1 MLIALVSVSYVY
13 LSYRIEC
20 EVKDRYER
28 KLQEFRAEELQNLQD
43 LQHEQNETVTA
54 RAEELQ
60 NLQDLQ
66 HEQNETVTAYL
77 NEINIL
83 KQQHEQDLKE
93 IENAKFKDAITVNV
107 PFPVKPVSNCGLHE
121 NNNGAETVPTAG
133 VKSDLICYTRAEL
146 QSKIKRSL
154 AITKECDE
162 LAERYKALVK
172 VCTQSE

>member
-1 MLIALVSVSYVY
+1 MLINLKFYAICGAIVIALVSVSYVY

-54 RAEELQ
+54 
-60 NLQDLQ
+60 
-66 HEQNETVTAYL
+66 YL
-77 NEINIL
+77 NEINVL

-93 IENAKFKDAITVNV
+93 IENAKFKDTVTVPV
-107 PFPVKPVSNCGLHE
+107 PFPVIRHDTNCGLHE

-133 VKSDLICYTRAEL
+133 VKSDLICYTRSEL

-154 AITKECDE
+154 DLAAECDN
-162 LAERYKALVK
+162 LAKRYAALVK

>member
-1 MLIALVSVSYVY
+1 MLINLKLYAICGAVIITLVSCSYLY

-20 EVKDRYER
+20 EAKDRYER
-28 KLQEFRAEELQNLQD
+28 KLQEF
-43 LQHEQNETVTA
+43 

-93 IENAKFKDAITVNV
+93 IENAKFKDTVTVPV
-107 PFPVKPVSNCGLHE
+107 PFPVIRHDTNCGLHE
-121 NNNGAETVPTAG
+121 NNNSAETVPTAG

-154 AITKECDE
+154 DITAECDN
-162 LAERYKALVK
+162 LAERYRALVK

>member
-1 MLIALVSVSYVY
+1 MLINLKLYAICGAVIIALVSVSYVY

-54 RAEELQ
+54 
-60 NLQDLQ
+60 
-66 HEQNETVTAYL
+66 YL
-77 NEINIL
+77 NEINVL

-93 IENAKFKDAITVNV
+93 IENAKFKDTVTVPV
-107 PFPVKPVSNCGLHE
+107 PFPVIKHDTNCGLHE

-133 VKSDLICYTRAEL
+133 VKSDLICYTRTEL
-146 QSKIKRSL
+146 QRKIKDSL
-154 AITKECDE
+154 AITREADE
-162 LAERYKALVK
+162 IALKYRALVE

>member
-1 MLIALVSVSYVY
+1 MLINLKLYAICTAVVIALVSVSYVY

-54 RAEELQ
+54 
-60 NLQDLQ
+60 
-66 HEQNETVTAYL
+66 YL

-93 IENAKFKDAITVNV
+93 IENAKFKDTVTVPV
-107 PFPVKPVSNCGLHE
+107 PFPVIRHDTNCGLHE

-133 VKSDLICYTRAEL
+133 VKSDLICYTRSEL

-154 AITKECDE
+154 AITKECDA
-162 LAERYKALVK
+162 LSVRYAALVK

>member
-1 MLIALVSVSYVY
+1 MLINLKLYAICGAVIITIVSCSYVY

-28 KLQEFRAEELQNLQD
+28 KLQEF
-43 LQHEQNETVTA
+43 

-93 IENAKFKDAITVNV
+93 IENAKFKDTVTVPV
-107 PFPVKPVSNCGLHE
+107 PFPVIRHDTNCGLHE

-133 VKSDLICYTRAEL
+133 TQSDLICYTRSEL

-154 AITKECDE
+154 DITAECDQN
-162 LAERYKALVK
+162 AERYRALVK

>member
-1 MLIALVSVSYVY
+1 MLINLKLYAICGAVIITIVSCSYLY

-54 RAEELQ
+54 
-60 NLQDLQ
+60 
-66 HEQNETVTAYL
+66 YL
-77 NEINIL
+77 NEINVL

-93 IENAKFKDAITVNV
+93 IENAKFKDTITVNV
-107 PFPVKPVSNCGLHE
+107 PFPVKPVSNCGMHE

-133 VKSDLICYTRAEL
+133 VKSDLICYTRSEL

-154 AITKECDE
+154 DLAAECDN
-162 LAERYKALVK
+162 LAERYRALVK

>member
-1 MLIALVSVSYVY
+1 MLVNLKLYAICGAVIIALVSLSYVY

-54 RAEELQ
+54 
-60 NLQDLQ
+60 
-66 HEQNETVTAYL
+66 YL
-77 NEINIL
+77 NEINVL

-93 IENAKFKDAITVNV
+93 IENAKFKDTVTVPV
-107 PFPVKPVSNCGLHE
+107 PFPVIRHDTNCGLHE

-146 QSKIKRSL
+146 QSKVKRSL
-154 AITKECDE
+154 DLAREADE
-162 LAERYKALVK
+162 IALKYRALVE

>member
-1 MLIALVSVSYVY
+1 MLINLKFYAVCTAVVIALVSVSYVY

-54 RAEELQ
+54 
-60 NLQDLQ
+60 
-66 HEQNETVTAYL
+66 YL
-77 NEINIL
+77 SEINVL

-107 PFPVKPVSNCGLHE
+107 PFPVIKHDTNCGLHK

-133 VKSDLICYTRAEL
+133 TQSDLVCYTRAEL

-154 AITKECDE
+154 DITKECDE

-172 VCTQSE
+172 VCTKNE

>member
-1 MLIALVSVSYVY
+1 MLINLKFYAICTAVVIALVSVSYVY

-54 RAEELQ
+54 
-60 NLQDLQ
+60 
-66 HEQNETVTAYL
+66 YL
-77 NEINIL
+77 NEINVL

-93 IENAKFKDAITVNV
+93 IENAKFKDTITVNV

-133 VKSDLICYTRAEL
+133 TKPDLICYTRAEL

-154 AITKECDE
+154 DITKECDE

>member
-1 MLIALVSVSYVY
+1 MLINLKFYAVCTAVVIALVSVSYVY

-54 RAEELQ
+54 
-60 NLQDLQ
+60 
-66 HEQNETVTAYL
+66 YL
-77 NEINIL
+77 NDINVL

-107 PFPVKPVSNCGLHE
+107 PFPVIKHDTNCGLHE

-133 VKSDLICYTRAEL
+133 TQSDLVCYTRAEL

-154 AITKECDE
+154 DITKECDE

-172 VCTQSE
+172 VCTKNE

>member
-1 MLIALVSVSYVY
+1 MLVNLKLYAICGAVIIALVSASYVY

-54 RAEELQ
+54 
-60 NLQDLQ
+60 
-66 HEQNETVTAYL
+66 YL
-77 NEINIL
+77 NEINVL

-93 IENAKFKDAITVNV
+93 IENAKFKDTVTVPV
-107 PFPVKPVSNCGLHE
+107 PFPVIKHDTNCGLHQ
-121 NNNGAETVPTAG
+121 NNNSAETVPTAG
-133 VKSDLICYTRAEL
+133 TQSDLICYTRAEL
-146 QSKIKRSL
+146 QRKIKDSL
-154 AITKECDE
+154 DLAAECDE
-162 LAERYKALVK
+162 VAKRYAALVK

>member
-1 MLIALVSVSYVY
+1 MLINLKLYVICGAVIIALVSCSYLY

-28 KLQEFRAEELQNLQD
+28 KLQDF
-43 LQHEQNETVTA
+43 

-77 NEINIL
+77 NEINAL

-93 IENAKFKDAITVNV
+93 IENAKFKDTITVNV
-107 PFPVKPVSNCGLHE
+107 PFPVIRHDTNCGLHE

-133 VKSDLICYTRAEL
+133 IKSDLVCYTRSEL

-154 AITKECDE
+154 DLAAECDQN
-162 LAERYKALVK
+162 AERYKALVK

>member
-1 MLIALVSVSYVY
+1 MLINLKLYAICGAVIIALVSASYVY

-54 RAEELQ
+54 
-60 NLQDLQ
+60 
-66 HEQNETVTAYL
+66 YL
-77 NEINIL
+77 NEINSL

-93 IENAKFKDAITVNV
+93 IENAKFKDTVTVPV
-107 PFPVKPVSNCGLHE
+107 PFPVIRHDANCGLHE
-121 NNNGAETVPTAG
+121 NNNSAETVQTTG
-133 VKSDLICYTRAEL
+133 TQSDLICYTRAEL
-146 QSKIKRSL
+146 QRKIKDSL
-154 AITKECDE
+154 ALTNECDE
-162 LAERYKALVK
+162 LAKRYAALVK

>member
-1 MLIALVSVSYVY
+1 MLINLNLSAICGAVIITIVSCSYLY

-54 RAEELQ
+54 
-60 NLQDLQ
+60 
-66 HEQNETVTAYL
+66 YL
-77 NEINIL
+77 NEINVL

-93 IENAKFKDAITVNV
+93 IENAKFKDTVTVPV
-107 PFPVKPVSNCGLHE
+107 PFPVIRHDTNCGLHE
-121 NNNGAETVPTAG
+121 NNNGAETMQTAG
-133 VKSDLICYTRAEL
+133 TQSDLICYTRAEL
-146 QSKIKRSL
+146 QRKIKDSL
-154 AITKECDE
+154 AITNECDE
-162 LAERYKALVK
+162 LAKRYEALVK

>member
-1 MLIALVSVSYVY
+1 MLVNLKLYAICGAVIIALVSGSYMY

-54 RAEELQ
+54 
-60 NLQDLQ
+60 
-66 HEQNETVTAYL
+66 YL
-77 NEINIL
+77 NEINVL

-93 IENAKFKDAITVNV
+93 IENAKFKDTVTVPV
-107 PFPVKPVSNCGLHE
+107 PFPVIRHDTNCGLHE

-133 VKSDLICYTRAEL
+133 TQSDLVCYTRSEL
-146 QSKIKRSL
+146 QRKIKDSL
-154 AITKECDE
+154 AITTECDE
-162 LAERYKALVK
+162 LAKRYEALVK
-172 VCTQSE
+172 VCTTK

>member
-1 MLIALVSVSYVY
+1 MLINLKLYAICGAVIITLVSCSYLY

-54 RAEELQ
+54 
-60 NLQDLQ
+60 
-66 HEQNETVTAYL
+66 YL
-77 NEINIL
+77 NEINVL

-93 IENAKFKDAITVNV
+93 IENAKFKDTITVNV
-107 PFPVKPVSNCGLHE
+107 PFPVIKHDTNCGLHE
-121 NNNGAETVPTAG
+121 NNSSAETVPTAG
-133 VKSDLICYTRAEL
+133 VKSDLICYTRSEL

-154 AITKECDE
+154 DLAAECDQIT
-162 LAERYKALVK
+162 ERYRALVK

>member
-1 MLIALVSVSYVY
+1 MLINLKLYAICGAVIITIVSCSYLY

-54 RAEELQ
+54 
-60 NLQDLQ
+60 
-66 HEQNETVTAYL
+66 YL
-77 NEINIL
+77 NEINVL

-93 IENAKFKDAITVNV
+93 IENARFKDTVTVPV
-107 PFPVKPVSNCGLHE
+107 PFPVIKHDTNCGLHKD
-121 NNNGAETVPTAG
+121 NNSAETVQTTG
-133 VKSDLICYTRAEL
+133 TQSDLICYTRAEL
-146 QSKIKRSL
+146 QRKIKDSL
-154 AITKECDE
+154 DLAKEADE
-162 LAERYKALVK
+162 IALKYRALVE

>member
-1 MLIALVSVSYVY
+1 MLVNLKLYAICGAVIITIVSCSYLY

-54 RAEELQ
+54 
-60 NLQDLQ
+60 
-66 HEQNETVTAYL
+66 YL
-77 NEINIL
+77 NEINVL

-93 IENAKFKDAITVNV
+93 IENAKFKDTVTVPV
-107 PFPVKPVSNCGLHE
+107 PFPVKPVTDCGMHKDD
-121 NNNGAETVPTAG
+121 NGKTAVPTAG
-133 VKSDLICYTRAEL
+133 TQPDLICYTRAEL
-146 QSKIKRSL
+146 QSKVKRSL
-154 AITKECDE
+154 DLAAECDQI
-162 LAERYKALVK
+162 AKRYAALVK

>member
-1 MLIALVSVSYVY
+1 MLINLKLYAICTAVVIALVSVSYVY

-54 RAEELQ
+54 
-60 NLQDLQ
+60 
-66 HEQNETVTAYL
+66 YL

-93 IENAKFKDAITVNV
+93 IENAKFKDTVTVPV
-107 PFPVKPVSNCGLHE
+107 PFPVIRHDTNCGLHE
-121 NNNGAETVPTAG
+121 NNNGAETMQTAG
-133 VKSDLICYTRAEL
+133 TQSDLICYTRAEL
-146 QSKIKRSL
+146 QRKIKDSL
-154 AITKECDE
+154 AITNECDE
-162 LAERYKALVK
+162 LAKRYEALVK

>member
-1 MLIALVSVSYVY
+1 MLINLKLYAVCTAVVIALVSLSYLY

-54 RAEELQ
+54 
-60 NLQDLQ
+60 
-66 HEQNETVTAYL
+66 YL
-77 NEINIL
+77 NEINVL

-93 IENAKFKDAITVNV
+93 IENARFKDTVTVPV
-107 PFPVKPVSNCGLHE
+107 PFPVIKHDTNCGLHE

-146 QSKIKRSL
+146 QSKVKRSL
-154 AITKECDE
+154 DITKECDQV
-162 LAERYKALVK
+162 AKRYAALVK

>member
-1 MLIALVSVSYVY
+1 MLVNLKLYAICGAVIIALVSVSYVY

-54 RAEELQ
+54 
-60 NLQDLQ
+60 
-66 HEQNETVTAYL
+66 YL
-77 NEINIL
+77 NEINVL

-93 IENAKFKDAITVNV
+93 IENAKFKDTVTVPV
-107 PFPVKPVSNCGLHE
+107 PFPVIKHDTNCGLHE

-146 QSKIKRSL
+146 QSKVKRSL
-154 AITKECDE
+154 DLAAECDN
-162 LAERYKALVK
+162 LAKRYAALVK

>member
-1 MLIALVSVSYVY
+1 MLVNLKLYAICGAVIITIVSCSYLY

-28 KLQEFRAEELQNLQD
+28 KLQEF
-43 LQHEQNETVTA
+43 

-93 IENAKFKDAITVNV
+93 IENARFKDTVTVPV
-107 PFPVKPVSNCGLHE
+107 PFPVIKHDTNCGLHE

-133 VKSDLICYTRAEL
+133 TQSDLICYTRAEL

-154 AITKECDE
+154 DITKECDE
-162 LAERYKALVK
+162 LAKRYAALVK

>member
-1 MLIALVSVSYVY
+1 MLINLKLYAICGAVIITLVSCSYLY

-43 LQHEQNETVTA
+43 LQHEQNEA
-54 RAEELQ
+54 
-60 NLQDLQ
+60 
-66 HEQNETVTAYL
+66 VTAYL

-93 IENAKFKDAITVNV
+93 IENAKFKDTVTVPV
-107 PFPVKPVSNCGLHE
+107 PFPVIKHDTNCGLHE
-121 NNNGAETVPTAG
+121 NNNSAETVSTAG
-133 VKSDLICYTRAEL
+133 VKSDLICYTRSEL

-154 AITKECDE
+154 DITAECDN
-162 LAERYKALVK
+162 LAERYRALVK

>member
-1 MLIALVSVSYVY
+1 MLVNLKLYAICGAVIIALVSVSYVY

-54 RAEELQ
+54 
-60 NLQDLQ
+60 
-66 HEQNETVTAYL
+66 YL
-77 NEINIL
+77 NEINVL

-93 IENAKFKDAITVNV
+93 IENAKFKDTVTVPV
-107 PFPVKPVSNCGLHE
+107 PFPVIKHDTNCGLHE

-146 QSKIKRSL
+146 QRKIKDSL
-154 AITKECDE
+154 AITREADE
-162 LAERYKALVK
+162 IALKYRALVE

>member
-1 MLIALVSVSYVY
+1 MLVNLKLYAVCTAVVIALVSLSYLY

-54 RAEELQ
+54 
-60 NLQDLQ
+60 
-66 HEQNETVTAYL
+66 YL
-77 NEINIL
+77 NEINVL

-93 IENAKFKDAITVNV
+93 IENAKFKDTVTVPV
-107 PFPVKPVSNCGLHE
+107 PFPVIRHDANCGLHE
-121 NNNGAETVPTAG
+121 NNNGAETVQTTG
-133 VKSDLICYTRAEL
+133 TQSNLICYTRAEL
-146 QSKIKRSL
+146 QRKIKDSL
-154 AITKECDE
+154 AITNECDQI
-162 LAERYKALVK
+162 AKRYAALVK

>member
-1 MLIALVSVSYVY
+1 MLINLKLYAICGAVIIALVSASYVY

-54 RAEELQ
+54 
-60 NLQDLQ
+60 
-66 HEQNETVTAYL
+66 YL
-77 NEINIL
+77 NEINVL

-93 IENAKFKDAITVNV
+93 IENAKFKDTITVNV
-107 PFPVKPVSNCGLHE
+107 PFPVIKHETNCGMHE
-121 NNNGAETVPTAG
+121 NNNSAETVQTTG
-133 VKSDLICYTRAEL
+133 TQSDLICYTRVEL
-146 QSKIKRSL
+146 QRKIKDSL
-154 AITKECDE
+154 AITTECDE
-162 LAERYKALVK
+162 LAERYKTLVK